1 VVESESEDVQSVDE
15 KDEDKDEDKDKDKA
29 EKEDKNNEMKEDDKR
44 RGLQSVVSPPLVR
57 RKKIRGRN

>member
-1 VVESESEDVQSVDE
+1 MSNDEESESVDVEAESNSD
-15 KDEDKDEDKDKDKA
+15 DDKD
-29 EKEDKNNEMKEDDKR
+29 EKEDKEAGMKDDDKR